1 MPKSLAAN
9 LYNPHEQSKE
19 QLVERFVVRQ
29 GVLAELYQTLKSAND
44 SPPLQH
50 YLIEGQRGMGKTTL
64 LLRLGYEI
72 ERDPALRKNL
82 IPIILKEEA
91 YYGIRRLFHLWE
103 NIARELAGKDRV
115 FGALLENMSTAYD
128 QQDEYERRCFEILRN
143 ALRGQGKHLV
153 LFVDNLGELLRN
165 FHEEEQTRFYN
176 LLRKSPYIRLIGAT
190 AVALRAYAEISK
202 DFLPLFDITR
212 LDGLGKE
219 ETHDLLL
226 QLGKAY
232 EQEERIRKIITQQP
246 GRIES
251 LRILTGGVIRT
262 MVLLFEVFCDQE
274 DSNTLADLD
283 TVLDRVTPL
292 YKSRMDD
299 LSPLQREV
307 VNTLALQWEAMSLE
321 EIVRKARLT
330 IPEVAD
336 VLQELE
342 NVFIIE
348 QIDSDASQP
357 LYLLKERFFNIW
369 YLMRLSSGHTQ
380 SRVVWLVHFLESWY
394 SAAEL
399 RQHAQRHIQSLSQG
413 KYHSKAAYYLTEAL
427 AQSAPLDPETEHQMI
442 RTARKLL
449 EESDAELAAELSHS
463 DKELFA
469 EGERAYQQEVYEDAL
484 KAFTQIRH
492 KNKHIYFR
500 LGYAFSQLGDYERA
514 IDAFCHA
521 AEQGHLDALISLGRI
536 YHRQYQD
543 LTKAAEYYHAAAERG
558 RTDAM
563 LYLGSLYHYNIQDL
577 PAAEKQYLMAV
588 KEGQV
593 RSKVLGSGSF
603 SLKGLK
609 NYLVT
614 AIKGETDDPERYQV
628 QDFPGVKEDYVHIL
642 EHTAAEAMF
651 QLGILYSRDQARPAE
666 AEQFYQ
672 MSADAGHVKAALA
685 LADFYNYRDHDDKKA
700 EKWYLSAADKG
711 NVTAMVNLALLY
723 HDVLKN
729 TGKAEKFYTMAA
741 GRGDVT
747 AMNGLAWLYFE
758 QKREKER
765 ALAYGRQVID
775 AEKNIYTAH
784 TVACI
789 YLWNNLH
796 DEAIQLAETFIYSQ
810 EAYQTIEQDILFYL
824 ILLLA
829 KRGEEQ
835 LIDYFETPGL
845 NLHERFQPLYYA
857 LLSLL
862 QDENY
867 RKCPPELNAPVQD
880 ILGRIQTMRKDYA

>member
-19 QLVERFVVRQ
+19 QIIEHFVVRQ
-29 GVLAELYQTLKSAND
+29 GVLADLYQTLKRAND
-44 SPPLQH
+44 KPPLQH

-64 LLRLGYEI
+64 LLRLGHEI
-72 ERDPALRKNL
+72 DRDPELRERL
-82 IPIILKEEA
+82 IPIVLKEEA

-103 NIARELAGKDRV
+103 SIACELAGKDQM
-115 FGALLENMSTAYD
+115 FTTLFENMSAAYD
-128 QQDEYERRCFEILRN
+128 ARNDYERRCFEMLRN
-143 ALRGQGKHLV
+143 ALQGQGKRLV

-176 LLRKSPYIRLIGAT
+176 LLRESPHFRLVGAT
-190 AVALRAYAEISK
+190 PIALRAYTEISK
-202 DFLPLFDITR
+202 NFLPLFESTR
-212 LDGLGKE
+212 LEGLGQD

-226 QLGKAY
+226 QLSRVY
-232 EQEERIRKIITQQP
+232 DREERIQKIITQQP

-262 MVLLFEVFCDQE
+262 MVLLFEVFSDQE
-274 DSNTLADLD
+274 NSSTLADLD

-299 LSPLQREV
+299 LAPLQREV
-307 VNTLALQWEAMSLE
+307 VNTLALQWEAMSTE

-330 IPEVAD
+330 VDEVAE
-336 VLQELE
+336 VLRELE
-342 NVFIIE
+342 NLFIIE
-348 QIDSDASQP
+348 QIAPDASQP
-357 LYLLKERFFNIW
+357 LYCLKERFFNIW
-369 YLMRLSSGHTQ
+369 YLMRLSSGNTQ

-394 SAAEL
+394 SATEL
-399 RQHAQRHIQSLSQG
+399 RHHAQKHIQALSQG
-413 KYHSKAAYYLTEAL
+413 GYQSKAAYYLTEAL
-427 AQSAPLDPETEHQMI
+427 AQSAPLDQDTEHQMI
-442 RTARKLL
+442 QAARKLL
-449 EESDAELAAELSHS
+449 EESDAELAAELSPS
-463 DKELFA
+463 EKELFSA
-469 EGERAYQQEVYEDAL
+469 GERAYQQEEYKDAL
-484 KAFTQIRH
+484 KAFVQLKQ
-492 KNKHIYFR
+492 KNKHVHFR
-500 LGYAFSQLGDYERA
+500 LGYAFSQLGDYEQA
-514 IDAFCHA
+514 IDSFLQA
-521 AEQGHLDALISLGRI
+521 AEQGHLDALISLGQI
-536 YHRQYQD
+536 YYRQFQD
-543 LTKAAEYYHAAAERG
+543 MAKAAEYYQMAAERG

-563 LYLGSLYHYNIQDL
+563 LYVGNLQHYHTRELQE
-577 PAAEKQYLMAV
+577 AEKNYLMAV

-628 QDFPGVKEDYVHIL
+628 QDFPGIKEDYVQML

-651 QLGILYSRDQARPAE
+651 QLGVLYSRDQAQLSDAE
-666 AEQFYQ
+666 SFYQ
-672 MSADAGHVKAALA
+672 MSADAGNAKAMLA
-685 LADFYNYRDHDDKKA
+685 LADLYNYRYHDDKKA
-700 EKWYLSAADKG
+700 EKLYLNAANTG

-729 TGKAEKFYTMAA
+729 DTKAEKFYRMAA
-741 GRGDVT
+741 ERGDVT
-747 AMNGLAWLYFE
+747 AMNGLSWLYFE

-765 ALAYGRQVID
+765 ALQYARQVIE

-784 TVACI
+784 TVVCI
-789 YLWNNLH
+789 YLWNNLEE
-796 DEAIQLAETFIYSQ
+796 EAIQLAEEFMYTP
-810 EAYQTIEQDILFYL
+810 EAYKTLEQDILFYL

-829 KRGEEQ
+829 KGQTER

-857 LLSLL
+857 LLSIL

-880 ILGRIQTMRKDYA
+880 ILRRIKSLRKDYA